1 MSDCDDAMLIA
12 NQELRLEVGDIF
24 EDCAFHPVL
33 CLGVDYEDDDIW
45 GISLID
51 GSHPRSCSLVHC
63 GVRKLT
69 LGEAWR
75 IKTGGPSDESA
86 ASLISEDKRWWLHG
100 STTME
105 AKDLKATIVP
115 LKLNQTKLSNG
126 QKVGASD
133 DEKPP
138 I

>member
-1 MSDCDDAMLIA
+1 MLNA
-12 NQELRLEVGDIF
+12 YQELRLEVGDIF

-33 CLGVDYEDDDIW
+33 SLGVDYEGDDIW

-69 LGEAWR
+69 LEEVWQ
-75 IKTGGPSDESA
+75 IKIRGPSDRNA
-86 ASLISEDKRWWLHG
+86 ANLISEDMRWWPHR
-100 STTME
+100 STSME
-105 AKDLKATIVP
+105 ATDLKATILP
-115 LKLNQTKLSNG
+115 LIRNQTELSNG

-133 DEKPP
+133 DEKAP